1 MNNLNELFD
10 RNFIEYASY
19 VIKDRAI
26 PDAADGLK
34 PVQRRIFHAMYEKDD
49 GRFNKVA
56 NVAGNT
62 MQYHPHGD
70 ASIVDALVVLANKE
84 YFIDKQG
91 NFGNIL
97 TGDRASA
104 ARYIECR
111 LNGLAKEVLFNPS
124 VTEYMDNYDG
134 RHKEPITLP
143 AKLPVLLLLGAEGI
157 AVGMSTKILP
167 HNFGEILAAEIAL
180 LKGENIALYPDFQQ
194 GGIMDVSDY
203 RDGLGKV
210 RIRARIEKKD
220 DKTVLIKE
228 IPYGTTTESIINSIE
243 AASRKNQI
251 KISSINDFTTEK
263 VEIEVKS
270 ARGEN
275 ADNLLKGLYAFTD
288 CELVINTSMIAIVNN
303 KPKLMTVTELLKYNS
318 QRLLE
323 ILDKELHHKEAT
335 LSEQLQQLTLEQIFI
350 ENRIY
355 KEIEELEEYPLIL
368 QTVEKSMNRFKN
380 LFIRELTNDDIER
393 LLEIKIKRIS
403 RYDMNKNRKTIDDIV
418 KALEKVRY
426 NIAHLKPYA
435 IGYLKEIDKKYSPDF
450 PRKTEISAIKV
461 VDTSEI
467 KLPESKVYFN
477 LETGFAGTDVKSEN
491 PPLLLKPKDKI
502 IVFNKRGT
510 FKVIPIEGKT
520 FIDTD
525 VLYINVFDAERT
537 YTLIYTD
544 LDKNITFIKRFKIN
558 SFMQNK
564 EYSFV
569 KAENAKINYFSV
581 LPEERLKFYFVK
593 KPKQK
598 INEEVVDTKIL
609 DVKSYSS
616 LGVRVGA
623 GKEVEKIVRLEKKEI
638 SKSQNNS

>member
-1 MNNLNELFD
+1 MNSLNDLFD
-10 RNFIEYASY
+10 RNFMEYASY

-49 GRFNKVA
+49 GRYNKVA

-167 HNFGEILAAEIAL
+167 HNFKEVIAAEIAL
-180 LKGENIALYPDFQQ
+180 LKGENVALYPDFQQ
-194 GGIMDVSDY
+194 GGIMDVSEY

-210 RIRARIEKKD
+210 RIRAKIEKKD

-228 IPYGTTTESIINSIE
+228 IPYSTTTESIINSIE

-251 KISSINDFTTEK
+251 KISSINDFTTEN

-303 KPKLMTVTELLKYNS
+303 KPKLMTVSQLLKYNS
-318 QRLLE
+318 ECLLS
-323 ILDKELHHKEAT
+323 ILDKELRHKEAT

-368 QTVEKSMNRFKN
+368 QTVEKSMNRFKEM
-380 LFIRELTNDDIER
+380 FIRELTTDDVER

-426 NIAHLKPYA
+426 NIAHLTPYA
-435 IGYLKEIDKKYSPDF
+435 ISYLKDIDKKYSSDF

-467 KLPESKVYFN
+467 KLPEVKVYFN
-477 LETGFAGTDVKSEN
+477 QETGFVGTDVKSEN
-491 PPLLLKPKDKI
+491 PPMTAKPKDKI
-502 IVFNKRGT
+502 IVFNKRGN
-510 FKVIPIEGKT
+510 FKVIPVEGKT
-520 FIDTD
+520 FVDTD
-525 VLYINVFDAERT
+525 VLYMNIFDAERI
-537 YTLIYTD
+537 YTLVYEDT
-544 LDKNITFIKRFKIN
+544 DKNITFIKRFKIT

-564 EYSFV
+564 EYCFV
-569 KAENAKINYFSV
+569 KAENMKIKYFSV

-609 DVKSYSS
+609 DVKGYSA

-623 GKEVEKIVRLEKKEI
+623 GKEVEKIVRLEKKEAP
-638 SKSQNNS
+638 KATT